1 MNSSPACG
9 GLLSPSICTASDG
22 PASEQSPATFRMILT
37 CRVERVKNDAMKT
50 GALKTGAMK
59 NGAANLWVIILET
72 GICARG
78 GGGKRHDQTGGLI
91 PAALLSH
98 RA

>member
-1 MNSSPACG
+1 
-9 GLLSPSICTASDG
+9 
-22 PASEQSPATFRMILT
+22 MILT
-37 CRVERVKNDAMKT
+37 CGLERVKNDAMKT
-50 GALKTGAMK
+50 GALKTGAL
-59 NGAANLWVIILET
+59 NNNAANLWVMILEA

-78 GGGKRHDQTGGLI
+78 GGGKRRDQTGGLV